1 MAGDSTFFKKNFLF
15 RGTVNATKGA
25 GLISCNVKM
34 KSNNFLIRAR
44 KNDKWKDTAYQE
56 NTKTDFFTNNY
67 TF

>member
-44 KNDKWKDTAYQE
+44 KNDK
-56 NTKTDFFTNNY
+56 
-67 TF
+67 